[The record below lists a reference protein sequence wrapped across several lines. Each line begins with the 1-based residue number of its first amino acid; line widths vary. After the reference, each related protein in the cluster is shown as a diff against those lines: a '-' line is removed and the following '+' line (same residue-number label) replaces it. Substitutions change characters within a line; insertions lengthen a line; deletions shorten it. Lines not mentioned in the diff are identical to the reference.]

1 MFLVSFGLYRA
12 DAPQRTLI
20 DSTGRHAAAVSSRA
34 PQVRTNDNADMRSL
48 IENLKLHAPEM
59 LQPEREYP
67 EHTIVL
73 MTLWPNL
80 IIQQQSNTLAMRQ
93 LVTRGPE
100 AFELSWTFFGYESDD
115 DAMTQR
121 RIRQANLMGPSGYVS
136 ADDSEMMFFA
146 HRGIRQSAEADG
158 VVEMG
163 GRDWVED
170 EPHSAT
176 ESMIRAFYHHYRR
189 VMEL

>member
-1 MFLVSFGLYRA
+1 VFLVSFGLYRA

-20 DSTGRHAAAVSSRA
+20 DRSGRHAAAVSSRA
-34 PQVRTNDNADMRSL
+34 PQKKSEDTADMRSL
-48 IENLKLHAPEM
+48 IENLKLHSQTM

-67 EHTIVL
+67 EYTIVL

-100 AFELSWTFFGYESDD
+100 AYELAWTFFGYESDD
-115 DAMTQR
+115 EAMTQR
-121 RIRQANLMGPSGYVS
+121 RIRQANLMGAAGYVS
-136 ADDSEMMFFA
+136 ADDSEMMFSVQ
-146 HRGIRQSAEADG
+146 RGVRQSPNSAG
-158 VVEMG
+158 VLEMG

-170 EPHSAT
+170 EDHSAT
-176 ESMIRAFYHHYRR
+176 ESMIRAFYDQYRK